1 METPFPY
8 ATFPALLVHW
18 DEVMATFAA
27 FETRPYWSTVTWD
40 TLALEPHVPWA
51 VFRIGK
57 FVDKIEF
64 WKDRFVTKRFVRFA
78 VPKRFAAFRF
88 ESPDAFP
95 EYEPETTEPAFT
107 VPETFRVV

>member
-1 METPFPY
+1 MPIETPFPY

-18 DEVMATFAA
+18 DEVTATFAA

-51 VFRIGK
+51 ELNTGR

-64 WKDRFVTKRFVRFA
+64 WKKRLVVLRLVKFA
-78 VPKRFAAFRF
+78 DPVRFAAFRF

-95 EYEPETTEPAFT
+95 
-107 VPETFRVV
+107 